1 MPDYKNIFD
10 PETLAKLN
18 AKSAESAR
26 IMLGNKDLMRVM
38 MSSQALLSKIIQAE
52 SSYKPQL
59 ERLAVEIVKDQYPKL
74 VQDEINIDAKIL
86 SNVTLEENTPQ
97 EKKRRIAN
105 ALAQGASVAEL
116 FKIFQREEVAQKI
129 NAINPSLYEAYNQI
143 MNNTFGIYNN
153 DQAIDMML
161 AAIAAG
167 HSSIGGSSK
176 IITEALGIEAQAIC
190 FPMLVHEIIK
200 GYWSII
206 AQSGLTGSEEERIAT
221 ISKVDK
227 LENEP
232 LDIRYGPIIFKK
244 LETIYNAFTPSDID
258 PRTFVMFYMSILK
271 LEPEDKFFSFVG
283 NIIGD
288 KPLSE
293 DQIAWIED
301 KLERMQAYLR
311 KKDTE
316 RAMSSF
322 SNNDEDDDIN
332 VSESTKLTDIVKSII
347 QEESTQYK
355 FDGLLQTDTVRRP
368 QKDILSDI
376 RSLPGVTIVSSKD
389 YDLSGETSAFSN
401 PNYYSI
407 LRIKVDPHPFMTGGG
422 FKDEDLQTML
432 SDIRKIDG
440 VKNFKL
446 TQSVEKSIV

>member
-190 FPMLVHEIIK
+190 K
-200 GYWSII
+200 
-206 AQSGLTGSEEERIAT
+206 RILEYNST
-221 ISKVDK
+221 I
-227 LENEP
+227 
-232 LDIRYGPIIFKK
+232 
-244 LETIYNAFTPSDID
+244 
-258 PRTFVMFYMSILK
+258 
-271 LEPEDKFFSFVG
+271 
-283 NIIGD
+283 
-288 KPLSE
+288 
-293 DQIAWIED
+293 W
-301 KLERMQAYLR
+301 
-311 KKDTE
+311 
-316 RAMSSF
+316 
-322 SNNDEDDDIN
+322 
-332 VSESTKLTDIVKSII
+332 
-347 QEESTQYK
+347 
-355 FDGLLQTDTVRRP
+355 
-368 QKDILSDI
+368 
-376 RSLPGVTIVSSKD
+376 
-389 YDLSGETSAFSN
+389 
-401 PNYYSI
+401 
-407 LRIKVDPHPFMTGGG
+407 PHR
-422 FKDEDLQTML
+422 Q
-432 SDIRKIDG
+432 
-440 VKNFKL
+440 
-446 TQSVEKSIV
+446 

>member
-18 AKSAESAR
+18 VKSAESAR

-332 VSESTKLTDIVKSII
+332 VNESTKLTDIVKSII

-422 FKDEDLQTML
+422 FKDEDLQKML

>member
-1 MPDYKNIFD
+1 MPNYKNIFD
-10 PETLAKLN
+10 SETLAKLN

-38 MSSQALLSKIIQAE
+38 MSSQALLSNIIQAE
-52 SSYKPQL
+52 SSYRPQL
-59 ERLAVEIVKDQYPKL
+59 EQLAVEIVKDQYPKL
-74 VQDEINIDAKIL
+74 VQDKINIDAKIL
-86 SNVTLEENTPQ
+86 SDVTLEENTPQ

-206 AQSGLTGSEEERIAT
+206 AQSGLTGSEEEKIAT
-221 ISKVDK
+221 INKVDK

-258 PRTFVMFYMSILK
+258 PRTFVMFYMSVLK

-283 NIIGD
+283 NIVGD

-293 DQIAWIED
+293 DQIAWIEN
-301 KLERMQAYLR
+301 KLESMQAYLR
-311 KKDTE
+311 KKDSGDQL
-316 RAMSSF
+316 RQLG
-322 SNNDEDDDIN
+322 IN
-332 VSESTKLTDIVKSII
+332 ETTKLTNLYKLIK
-347 QEESTQYK
+347 EESTQYNIE
-355 FDGLLQTDTVRRP
+355 GYLYTNTEERP

-376 RSLPGVTIVSSKD
+376 RAIAGITIVSSKD
-389 YDLSGETSAFSN
+389 INPEDTAFSN
-401 PNYYSI
+401 PNYGTI
-407 LRIKVDPHPFMTGGG
+407 LKVKVDPHPFPTGFSDDDLQNM
-422 FKDEDLQTML
+422 FKD
-432 SDIRKIDG
+432 IRAVKG
-440 VKNFKL
+440 VRNFKL
-446 TQSVEKSIV
+446 NKPVEKKTV

>member
-1 MPDYKNIFD
+1 MSDYKNIFD

-38 MSSQALLSKIIQAE
+38 ISSQALLSDIIRAE

-97 EKKRRIAN
+97 EKKRRVAN
-105 ALAQGASVAEL
+105 ALAQGASVVEL
-116 FKIFQREEVAQKI
+116 FKIFQKEEVAQKI

-206 AQSGLTGSEEERIAT
+206 AQSGLTGSEEEKIAT
-221 ISKVDK
+221 INKVDK

-244 LETIYNAFTPSDID
+244 LETIYSAFTPSDID
-258 PRTFVMFYMSILK
+258 PRTFVMFYISILK

-293 DQIAWIED
+293 DQIAWIEN
-301 KLERMQAYLR
+301 KLESMQTYLQ
-311 KKDTE
+311 KKDSE
-316 RAMSSF
+316 NQLRQLG
-322 SNNDEDDDIN
+322 IN
-332 VSESTKLTDIVKSII
+332 ESTKLIDIAKNII
-347 QEESTQYK
+347 KEESTQYNIE
-355 FDGLLQTDTVRRP
+355 GLLHTNTKERP
-368 QKDILSDI
+368 QKDITSDI
-376 RSLPGVTIVSSKD
+376 RSLPGITIVSAKD
-389 YDLSGETSAFSN
+389 FDPNSDAFSN

-407 LRIKVDPHPFMTGGG
+407 IRIKVDPHPYQSSGG
-422 FKDEDLQTML
+422 FKDEELKQLLRDVRA
-432 SDIRKIDG
+432 IKG
-440 VKNFKL
+440 VRNFKL
-446 TQSVEKSIV
+446 TQSIEKKTV